1 MTSPQ
6 PCSFLAPTLSAQPD
20 TEGSCGPQRGHPAK
34 CQLFPQAFL
43 PSVEE
48 DSRPPQNCN
57 PFWALQHLTPA
68 PSPLSCYFGPSAS
81 LLPASRLT
89 VLPASAKELVQLAQ
103 EGPPLS
109 LPLAEPVPAL
119 VASAAHTAAPAP
131 SALADRPCTWHLLP
145 WPHSVCSSCLE
156 GTLGSRR
163 AGHGSSVL
171 WAKELP
177 PNSFKGTL
185 QSK

>member
-1 MTSPQ
+1 MGLRGDILLSVNSSPRL
-6 PCSFLAPTLSAQPD
+6 FRLRWRKT
-20 TEGSCGPQRGHPAK
+20 PA
-34 CQLFPQAFL
+34 LRRTAT
-43 PSVEE
+43 
-48 DSRPPQNCN
+48 
-57 PFWALQHLTPA
+57 FWALQHLTPA
-68 PSPLSCYFGPSAS
+68 PSLLSCYFGPSAS

-145 WPHSVCSSCLE
+145 RPHSVCSSCLE